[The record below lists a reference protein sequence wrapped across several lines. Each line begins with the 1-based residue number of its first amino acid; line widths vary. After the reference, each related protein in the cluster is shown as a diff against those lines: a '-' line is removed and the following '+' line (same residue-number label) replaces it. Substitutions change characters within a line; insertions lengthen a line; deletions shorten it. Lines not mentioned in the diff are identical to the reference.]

1 MMISLKTIFFYD
13 SHLDIPV
20 TKSDWHPDSKEVD
33 SNKDTNNNSV
43 SGEEGID
50 DVGEDDVDGVDD
62 VSVGKT
68 EQAHQWFSFG
78 IHCFK
83 NLRDVIERSLTPR
96 REVCLDRAFLGAIYT
111 HHYCFGE
118 ESCLVELG
126 AFDGYAPEVVVVVEV
141 VDA

>member
-1 MMISLKTIFFYD
+1 VWNGKSLTRVEC
-13 SHLDIPV
+13 L
-20 TKSDWHPDSKEVD
+20 
-33 SNKDTNNNSV
+33 
-43 SGEEGID
+43 D

-78 IHCFK
+78 IHFFK

-118 ESCLVELG
+118 ECCLVELG
-126 AFDGYAPEVVVVVEV
+126 AFDGCAPEVVVVVEV
-141 VDA
+141 VDV